1 MFSLPYISFDLQ
13 NGNDHHDLQ
22 QIIWSKSSSITS
34 IKSYFYQHLLT

>member
-13 NGNDHHDLQ
+13 NGNDHDLQ